1 MSGLKAFTL
10 TLIYKTKRFFSKAL
24 LFSFI
29 SSILGGLGIMM
40 LIPLMGMV
48 GLQSTSLSPLLEPLS
63 HLWDYFS
70 PENRLIAIL
79 GLFVLINLVSALAS
93 REAEITT
100 FEVAQH
106 FTAILKNQLHES
118 LIQAPY
124 ESITGIRKEDMI
136 HLFTVE
142 ISRLANAGLM
152 AVRFITTTVTLVV
165 TIGFSLSV
173 SWPFTLLVV
182 GGAAVLTILLFPLI
196 KRFKGIGFGNLKVLR
211 TLNQDLH
218 DQLYGYKEIKNYG
231 TEDLSI
237 TRFKNL
243 STRIVDQFML
253 FHKTTSNVDLLYKLS
268 ASLLI
273 AIYTLI
279 AVKFMGLELASM
291 AVLVVL
297 FSRLWPLT
305 TNLQKTYQEL
315 ILLIP
320 SYQLYQES
328 MNRFAH
334 KDLSPKPI
342 ESTQRPFTRSLHLH
356 QAQFNYQAQSNFGI
370 EVDTTINKGEIT
382 VIVGSSG
389 SGKTTLADVLSGL
402 LPLKQGHL
410 EIDGIDVLTYGLA
423 SYRRLF
429 AVVEAEAYVAHASI
443 RENLSL
449 YSNEIDEKDLWDA
462 LDRAQLSE
470 VIRSFPLGLDM
481 IVGDDGILLSSGER
495 QRLLLARALLHH
507 PKILILDEATNALDG
522 ANERRFH
529 EVLVSLKQEMTIILI
544 AHRES
549 AMRLA
554 DQILVMNKG
563 HLVESGSYRQL
574 KADPYSKFNQILGS
588 QS

>member
-1 MSGLKAFTL
+1 
-10 TLIYKTKRFFSKAL
+10 
-24 LFSFI
+24 
-29 SSILGGLGIMM
+29 MM

-48 GLQSTSLSPLLEPLS
+48 GLQSTSLSPLLVPLS
-63 HLWDYFS
+63 HLWDAFS
-70 PENRLIAIL
+70 LDNRLIAIL
-79 GLFVLINLVSALAS
+79 GLFILINFISALAS
-93 REAEITT
+93 KEAEIATYK
-100 FEVAQH
+100 VAQH

-124 ESITGIRKEDMI
+124 ETITGIRKEDMI

-152 AVRFITTTVTLVV
+152 AVRFITTSVTLLV

-173 SWPFTLLVV
+173 SWPFTLMVV
-182 GGAAVLTILLFPLI
+182 GGAACLTVILFPLI
-196 KRFKGIGFGNLKVLR
+196 KRFKGIGYGNLKVLR
-211 TLNQDLH
+211 LLNQDLH

-237 TRFKNL
+237 TRFKAL
-243 STRIVDQFML
+243 SNRIIDQFML
-253 FHKTTSNVDLLYKLS
+253 FHKTTANVDLLYKLS

-279 AVKFMGLELASM
+279 AVKLMGLEVASM

-305 TNLQKTYQEL
+305 TSLQKNYQEL
-315 ILLIP
+315 ILLVP

-328 MNRFAH
+328 MTRFAQ
-334 KDLSPKPI
+334 KDLLVKPL
-342 ESTQRPFTRSLHLH
+342 ESTQSPFKTSLHLH
-356 QAQFNYQAQSNFGI
+356 QAQFNYLAQSNFGI
-370 EVDTTINKGEIT
+370 NVDCTIKKGEIT
-382 VIVGSSG
+382 VIVGPSG

-410 EIDGIDVLTYGLA
+410 EIDGIDVLAYGLA

-429 AVVEAEAYVAHASI
+429 AVVEAEAYVTHGTL

-449 YSNEIDEKDLWDA
+449 YSTDLDEKQLWDA

-529 EVLVSLKQEMTIILI
+529 DVLVSLKQEMTIILI

-554 DQILVMNKG
+554 DQILVMDKG
-563 HLVESGSYRQL
+563 HLVESGTYKEL
-574 KADPYSKFNQILGS
+574 KSDPHSKFNLVLGS

>member
-1 MSGLKAFTL
+1 
-10 TLIYKTKRFFSKAL
+10 
-24 LFSFI
+24 
-29 SSILGGLGIMM
+29 MM

-48 GLQSTSLSPLLEPLS
+48 GLESTSLSPLLIPLS
-63 HLWDYFS
+63 HLWDS
-70 PENRLIAIL
+70 LGSENRLIAIL
-79 GLFVLINLVSALAS
+79 SLFILINLISALAS
-93 REAEITT
+93 REAEIATYQ
-100 FEVAQH
+100 VAQH

-124 ESITGIRKEDMI
+124 ETITGIRKEDMI

-152 AVRFITTTVTLVV
+152 AVRFIMTTLTLVV

-182 GGAAVLTILLFPLI
+182 GGSAALTVLLFPLI

-211 TLNQDLH
+211 ILNQDLH

-231 TEDLSI
+231 TEDISI
-237 TRFKNL
+237 HRFKTL

-253 FHKTTSNVDLLYKLS
+253 FHKTTANVDLIYKIS

-315 ILLIP
+315 ILLVP

-328 MNRFAH
+328 ITRFAQ
-334 KDLSPKPI
+334 KDLLVSTP
-342 ESTQRPFTRSLHLH
+342 ESTESSFNKELRLHH
-356 QAQFNYQAQSNFGI
+356 AQFNYQAQSNFGI
-370 EVDTTINKGEIT
+370 DVDCTIKKGEIT

-402 LPLKQGHL
+402 LPLKEGHL
-410 EIDGIDVLTYGLA
+410 EIDGSDVLSYGLA

-429 AVVEAEAYVAHASI
+429 AVVEAEAYVAHASL
-443 RENLSL
+443 RENLSM
-449 YSNEIDEKDLWDA
+449 YSPEMDEKRLWDA
-462 LDRAQLSE
+462 LDRAQLSD
-470 VIRSFPLGLDM
+470 VIRSFPEGLDM

-554 DQILVMNKG
+554 DQILVMDKG
-563 HLVESGSYRQL
+563 HLVESGSYTQL
-574 KADPYSKFNQILGS
+574 KADPYSKFNQVLGS